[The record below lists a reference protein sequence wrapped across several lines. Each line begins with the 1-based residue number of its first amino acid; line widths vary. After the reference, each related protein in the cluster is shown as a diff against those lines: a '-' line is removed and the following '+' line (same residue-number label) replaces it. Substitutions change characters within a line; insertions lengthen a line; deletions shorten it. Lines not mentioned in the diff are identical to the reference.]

1 MYEGFDPYFDPS
13 AEQEKDLTIFKQ
25 QGVAEEFLDRMYNA
39 EADDLWFPT
48 LDELKEANVV
58 HEVVNPSDIMSFSSY
73 QVSSAEVSNGLLEI
87 PVYRT
92 IKKYDLQTFN
102 KISKEIESQIGKGV
116 SLVEIKEATQQY
128 VTVLLEPLIP
138 ITSNNALIQM
148 TEATVQTLR
157 LLEQEDPILCLKMT
171 YPEQYGSLVTT
182 AHLSREQLD
191 PMLEAL
197 NTIIVDAYEKEN
209 PSVNLQLAENTID
222 NVVLAMGDNAYY
234 LEPTGLQDREDYK
247 RACDAII
254 EFYELILAEDTNT
267 AGNALRWAFSED

>member
-1 MYEGFDPYFDPS
+1 
-13 AEQEKDLTIFKQ
+13 
-25 QGVAEEFLDRMYNA
+25 
-39 EADDLWFPT
+39 
-48 LDELKEANVV
+48 
-58 HEVVNPSDIMSFSSY
+58 
-73 QVSSAEVSNGLLEI
+73 
-87 PVYRT
+87 
-92 IKKYDLQTFN
+92 
-102 KISKEIESQIGKGV
+102 
-116 SLVEIKEATQQY
+116 
-128 VTVLLEPLIP
+128 LEPLLP
-138 ITSNNALIQM
+138 ITSNNALIQFA
-148 TEATVQTLR
+148 EITVQTLR

-171 YPEQYGSLVTT
+171 YPEQYGSFVTT

-254 EFYELILAEDTNT
+254 EFYELIVAEDFNT